1 MAITTIW
8 CLLANRRKVKSV
20 SEVQGIH
27 VSITL
32 KTSKFMGLEKELALE
47 ASIMQF
53 PKGPRH
59 ARTQP
64 KIDGTPPPWVF
75 RGDALKQSD
84 RDHTV

>member
-1 MAITTIW
+1 
-8 CLLANRRKVKSV
+8 
-20 SEVQGIH
+20 
-27 VSITL
+27 
-32 KTSKFMGLEKELALE
+32 MGLERELALE